1 MLQWA
6 LQWGTGPSPHPV
18 HSSSSWHPVHSS
30 SSWHPVQLSNTDTL
44 SSFPQL
50 LSAGWSANWEI
61 YAQIM
66 AAAAPSPPVACSVG
80 RAACRLNYDVFF
92 TSPLSVISCSIA
104 HIISATKTH
113 CQPYIRL
120 FLELY
125 QSRQMQSR
133 TCSQP
138 KYIYCI
144 QKLECSYKE
153 YDCSVSYY
161 LHVKSDFSV
170 CRS

>member
-1 MLQWA
+1 
-6 LQWGTGPSPHPV
+6 
-18 HSSSSWHPVHSS
+18 
-30 SSWHPVQLSNTDTL
+30 
-44 SSFPQL
+44 
-50 LSAGWSANWEI
+50 
-61 YAQIM
+61 M

-80 RAACRLNYDVFF
+80 RAACSLNYDVFF

-138 KYIYCI
+138 KYFYCI

-161 LHVKSDFSV
+161 LHVKSDFLCQKKLKTRPYFFVFIDHMIV
-170 CRS
+170 CEDTHSSLIISHRKSNALVS